1 MRVRIRLLTVAATA
15 VAAGA
20 LLTGCSST
28 QAEKLEDWWSSGGER
43 SMKALA
49 DTSGRV
55 NEVSL
60 RTTDVQRTACE
71 ELVAAVAKAKK
82 LDPVPSDKAKDF
94 WTEALT
100 AFEHG
105 GDECVTGAGKND
117 ELQTGAGIR
126 EVQKGLSRLASAMA
140 MIKSDLESK

>member
-1 MRVRIRLLTVAATA
+1 MRMCIRLLTAATTA
-15 VAAGA
+15 VVAGA

-28 QAEKLEDWWSSGGER
+28 PAEKLEDWWSSGGES
-43 SMKALA
+43 SMRALT

-55 NEVSL
+55 NEVSM
-60 RTTDVQRTACE
+60 RPMDVQGPACE

-82 LDPVPSDKAKDF
+82 LDPVPSDNAKDF
-94 WTEALT
+94 WTEALA

-105 GDECVTGAGKND
+105 GNECVAGTGKND
-117 ELQTGAGIR
+117 QQQAGEGIR